1 MLDSAGPQGTAHT
14 VPAILRFLLLVG
26 ILAGCVYGGMLALVM
41 FYEPEQREISVT
53 IPSSKL
59 TPR

>member
-1 MLDSAGPQGTAHT
+1 MP
-14 VPAILRFLLLVG
+14 VILRFLLFVA
-26 ILAGCVYGGMLALVM
+26 ILGGCIYGGMLALVS

>member
-1 MLDSAGPQGTAHT
+1 MP
-14 VPAILRFLLLVG
+14 VILRFLLVVA
-26 ILAGCVYGGMLALVM
+26 ILAGCVYGGMIALVT
-41 FYEPEQREISVT
+41 FYEPDQREISVT